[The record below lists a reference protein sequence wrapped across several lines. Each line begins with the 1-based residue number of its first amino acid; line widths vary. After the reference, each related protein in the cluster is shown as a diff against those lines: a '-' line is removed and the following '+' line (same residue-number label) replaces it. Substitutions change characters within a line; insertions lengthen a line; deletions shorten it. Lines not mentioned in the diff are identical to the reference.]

1 MFRYCSAFLLVFSL
15 FGCAQPGDRGRSS
28 NWPPV
33 RPGHFFVATNGND
46 LWSGTLLS
54 PNSKRTDG
62 PFATLS
68 RGVLAARNTH
78 PVASP
83 CAVYVRRGTYFLNQP
98 LVLLPQDSGLDLEA
112 YAGEK
117 PVLSGG
123 RRIEGWQA
131 AMVGGK
137 RLWVAD
143 VPGVREG
150 KWSFHEL
157 WIDGRRAVRAR
168 HPNKGYLS
176 VESLPD
182 KASEWTQGQTRFRF
196 REGDLKPLRV
206 PPAAAIGDAKE
217 GRGEALETNA
227 EVVVMSRWVES
238 RLPVLSIDEKE
249 RLVTFSKRS
258 VFELAAGDLYYV
270 EGAFAY
276 LDEPGEWY
284 LDQAGGKLYYLP
296 RPGESLGRVEAI
308 APALVQV
315 LRLEGR
321 PEAGQFVEHVRLCG
335 LTFSHTEW
343 YFPTGFQ
350 SAKNK
355 PTISPEPKAEVGG
368 FGQAAIGVPGSVWGE
383 GVRACIFTNCTF
395 SHLGNYAL
403 ELARG
408 CQQNRVLASDLFDL
422 GAGGV
427 KLGET
432 SIRTQAGEQSRANE
446 ISNCRIHDGG
456 KLFHSA
462 IGVWIGQS
470 PDNRVTHNL
479 IHDFY
484 YTGISIGWTW
494 GYGPALA
501 SNNIVEFNH
510 VHHIGVKSDG
520 DGPILSD
527 MGGIYTLGKQPGTL
541 VRNNLWHDM
550 AAIHYGGW
558 GIYFDE
564 GSSGIVAE
572 SNLVYRTTHGGFHQH
587 YGETNTVR
595 NNIFAFARDHQLQRT
610 RPEPHSSFTFETNI
624 VYFDSG
630 ALLTGNWSDNNY
642 QLDWN
647 VYFDA
652 RPGATAETMR
662 LERATLEQWRA
673 RGHDRHSIVADPLF
687 IAPRQD
693 NFELLPASP
702 ALKLGFRPI
711 DLTGVGPRMP

>member
-1 MFRYCSAFLLVFSL
+1 MFRYCSAFLLVFCL
-15 FGCAQPGDRGRSS
+15 FGCAQPVERGRPS
-28 NWPPV
+28 NRPQVPP
-33 RPGHFFVATNGND
+33 GSFFVATNGND
-46 LWSGTLLS
+46 LWSGTWPS

-68 RGVLAARNTH
+68 RGVLAARNAH
-78 PVASP
+78 QVAGP

-98 LVLLPQDSGLDLEA
+98 LILIPQDSGLDLEA
-112 YAGEK
+112 YPGEN

-123 RRIEGWQA
+123 RQIEGWQA
-131 AMVGGK
+131 ATIAGK
-137 RLWVAD
+137 QLWVAD
-143 VPGVREG
+143 VPGAREG
-150 KWSFHEL
+150 KWYFREL
-157 WIDGRRAVRAR
+157 WINGRRAVRAR
-168 HPNKGYLS
+168 HPNKGYFG

-182 KASEWTQGQTRFRF
+182 KGGDWTQGQTRFRF
-196 REGDLKPLRV
+196 REGDLKPLQV

-249 RLVTFSKRS
+249 HLVTFSKRS
-258 VFELAAGDLYYV
+258 VFELAAGDPYYV
-270 EGAFAY
+270 EGAFAF

-296 RPGESLGRVEAI
+296 RPGESLSRVEAI
-308 APALVQV
+308 APVLAQV
-315 LRLEGR
+315 LRFEGR
-321 PEAGQFVEHVRLCG
+321 PEANQFVERVRLSG
-335 LTFSHTEW
+335 LAFAHTEW

-350 SAKNK
+350 SAKNR

-368 FGQAAIGVPGSVWGE
+368 FAQAAIGVPGAVWGE

-408 CQQNRVLASDLFDL
+408 CQQNRVLAIDFFDL

-432 SIRTQAGEQSRANE
+432 SIRNQVGEQSRANE
-446 ISNCRIHDGG
+446 ISDCRIYDGG

-527 MGGIYTLGKQPGTL
+527 MGGIYTLGKQPGTI
-541 VRNNLWHDM
+541 VRNNLWHDI
-550 AAIHYGGW
+550 AGIHYGGW

-564 GSSGIVAE
+564 GSSGILAE

-587 YGETNTVR
+587 YGETNLVR

-652 RPGATAETMR
+652 RPGATADTVR
-662 LERATLEQWRA
+662 FERATLEQWRA